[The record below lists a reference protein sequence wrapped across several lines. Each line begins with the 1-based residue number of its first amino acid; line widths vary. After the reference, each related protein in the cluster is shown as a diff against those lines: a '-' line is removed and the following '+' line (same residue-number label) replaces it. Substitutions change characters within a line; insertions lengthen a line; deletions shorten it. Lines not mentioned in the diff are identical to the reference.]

1 MGKIIQ
7 GKAVNDSALS
17 YFVNQLTQL
26 DKTLHMPLMSTT
38 YLRDIKLRED
48 ISLANQST
56 SYTLSTFAAA
66 GGLTTGSSAG
76 GNGIPFISNG
86 TTSLQGVDINGQI
99 VTAPLRPAG
108 MSLSYTQM
116 ELQAS
121 QLLGQPLD
129 ASKFNAINMKYQM
142 GNDQMAYI
150 GDASIGAKGLLN
162 KATVTTGSASALSWM
177 GGSTTPAQI
186 LAAVNALLNSTYQN
200 TGYSRCPTDL
210 RLPPAQFAY
219 IAATPVTTAGSVSIL
234 KFLEDNSISMR
245 VNGKPLNIQP
255 VKWLTG
261 TTAGGVGGGVGGT
274 DRMVA
279 YTNDYDLCRFPLVP
293 ITGFTP
299 SFHGIIYERP
309 YVWAIGETEIVYP
322 ETMQY
327 ADGI

>member
-1 MGKIIQ
+1 MAKIIQ
-7 GKAVNDSALS
+7 GKAANDSALS

-26 DKTLHMPLMSTT
+26 DKTLHMPLVSTT

-66 GGLTTGSSAG
+66 GGLTTGSSV
-76 GNGIPFISNG
+76 PFISNG
-86 TTSLQGVDINGQI
+86 TTNLQGVDINGQI
-99 VTAPLRPAG
+99 VTTPLRPAG

-162 KATVTTGSASALSWM
+162 KSTVPVGSATATNWLSGNTSADK
-177 GGSTTPAQI
+177 I
-186 LAAVNALLNSTYQN
+186 LASVNALLNSTYQN
-200 TGYSRCPTDL
+200 TGYSRCPTKL
-210 RLPPAQFAY
+210 LLPPAQFAY
-219 IAATPVTTAGSVSIL
+219 IASTTVSSAGSVSIL

-245 VNGKPLNIQP
+245 VNGVPLQVLP

-261 TTAGGVGGGVGGT
+261 TNNGGVGGGVGGT

-279 YTNDYDLCRFPLVP
+279 YTDDYDLCRFPLVP
-293 ITGFTP
+293 ITGFQP
-299 SFHGIIYERP
+299 SVHGIIYERP
-309 YVWAIGETEIVYP
+309 YVWAVGETEIVYP